1 MQDITHLLNRI
12 GFGPRPGQTE
22 GVQQIGVAKYLEQQ
36 LHPEHID
43 DSNTERYLSALPS
56 IRMSAPDVIAKYPEP
71 AQLARKL
78 GVQARVGVDQFD
90 MRRRLKTLYQ
100 EGGLKRPQE
109 LLAELQAQ
117 KLIRAVHSDRQLQE
131 VMTDFWFNH
140 FNVFW
145 GKNADRWLTT
155 EYEMHAIRPHV
166 LGKFHDLLLATAKSP
181 AMLVYLDN
189 HLSSSVRGINE
200 NYGRELMELHTLGV
214 NGGYTQKDV
223 QEVARALTGWSIQA
237 PKRGGEFLFR
247 PRMHDEG
254 EKIVLGH
261 KITGGGIHD
270 GDAVM
275 GILAKHPSTARF
287 ISTKLVRRFVA
298 DDPPE
303 SLVKHVTETYKRS
316 DGDIREM
323 VHAIVTSGE
332 FNAPEAVGAKTKT
345 PFEYTASAIRSLD
358 GSTDGGRPLAQSIA
372 RMGQP
377 LYQCQPPT
385 GYPDRADHWM
395 GTGAVL
401 ERLNFAVALTAGR
414 IAGTSVSFDEPMK
427 SVVKRIGSP
436 EFQMR

>member
-1 MQDITHLLNRI
+1 MQDVTHLLNRI
-12 GFGPRPGQTE
+12 GFGPRPGQIE
-22 GVQQIGVAKYLEQQ
+22 RVRQIGVDKYLEQQ
-36 LHPEHID
+36 LHPDRID
-43 DSNTERYLSALPS
+43 DNGTERLLAALPS
-56 IRMSAPDVIAKYPEP
+56 IRMTASQITAQYQKGAKNP
-71 AQLARKL
+71 
-78 GVQARVGVDQFD
+78 
-90 MRRRLKTLYQ
+90 
-100 EGGLKRPQE
+100 PQE
-109 LLAELQAQ
+109 LLTELQAQ
-117 KLIRAVHSDRQLQE
+117 KLIRAVHSERQLQE
-131 VMTDFWFNH
+131 VMTGFWFNH

-155 EYEMHAIRPHV
+155 TYEMDAIRPHA
-166 LGKFHDLLLATAKSP
+166 LGRFHDLLLATAKSP

-189 HLSSSVRGINE
+189 HLSSSIRGINE

-237 PKRGGEFLFR
+237 PKRGGDFMFR
-247 PRMHDEG
+247 PRIHDDG

-261 KITGGGIHD
+261 KINAGGIHD
-270 GDAVM
+270 GETVIE
-275 GILAKHPSTARF
+275 ILAKHPSTARF

-303 SLVKHVTETYKRS
+303 SLVSHVAETYKKS

-323 VHAIVTSGE
+323 ILAIVTSRE

-345 PFEYTASAIRSLD
+345 PFEYTVSAIRSLA
-358 GSTDGGRPLAQSIA
+358 GSTEGSRGLALSIA
-372 RMGQP
+372 RMGEP

-385 GYPDRADHWM
+385 GYPDRADNWM

-414 IAGTSVSFDEPMK
+414 IPGTSVDFDEPVK
-427 SVVKRIGSP
+427 AVIKRIGSP
-436 EFQMR
+436 EFQKR